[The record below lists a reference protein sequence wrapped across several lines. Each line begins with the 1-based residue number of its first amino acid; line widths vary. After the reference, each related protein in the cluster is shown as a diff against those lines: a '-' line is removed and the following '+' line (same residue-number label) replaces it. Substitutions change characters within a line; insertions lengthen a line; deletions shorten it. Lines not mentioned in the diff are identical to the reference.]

1 MLMVMCIDQGDKV
14 VVYTKYV
21 WASGKAL
28 VYISVVSVLNPK
40 TVVLVD
46 SVLVFI
52 TCCTQMLG

>member
-1 MLMVMCIDQGDKV
+1 MVMCIDQGDKV